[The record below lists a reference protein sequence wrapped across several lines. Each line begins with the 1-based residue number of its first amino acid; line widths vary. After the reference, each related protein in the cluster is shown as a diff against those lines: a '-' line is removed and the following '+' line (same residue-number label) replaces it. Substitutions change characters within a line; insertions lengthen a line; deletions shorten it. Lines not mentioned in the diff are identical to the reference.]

1 MHPGEVVVRGL
12 GIGREAGL
20 SRIVLLEASMAVTTW
35 QEPGN
40 LMARRAWGV
49 RVVRT
54 VTGPGLC

>member
-1 MHPGEVVVRGL
+1 MRGL